1 MGILRPFSRVSLPGL
16 TLFLRLLPSLN
27 EKADLRS
34 LVRRGVLN
42 LASMVESNLLEI
54 LSNFLLNDCGRS
66 FTRKVLGSDER
77 GHLSVPPERSLVPSV
92 RVLRLER
99 LDGGFV
105 LTVVVLVILIHLT
118 AAGAACAAE
127 PHSHHLVHNLVL
139 VRALASEASSL
150 RHSHIQLSIVVQL
163 DCAAAAT
170 SSIC

>member
-54 LSNFLLNDCGRS
+54 LSNFLLNDRGRS
-66 FTRKVLGSDER
+66 FTRKVLSSDER

-150 RHSHIQLSIVVQL
+150 RHSHIQLPIVVQL
-163 DCAAAAT
+163 DCAAAAA